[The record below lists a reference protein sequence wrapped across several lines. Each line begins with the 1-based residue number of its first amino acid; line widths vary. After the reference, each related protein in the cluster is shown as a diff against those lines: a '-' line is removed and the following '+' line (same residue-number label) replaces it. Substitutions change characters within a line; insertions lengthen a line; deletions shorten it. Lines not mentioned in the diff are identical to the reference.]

1 MGRVVDIMVE
11 LIHRNHCHLRHLLD
25 FVEAGVAVA
34 IIAAAEVSRVGE
46 QVEAVGKTGEV
57 EANICRE
64 NEVEIGG
71 VKDQSSRGKHF
82 FFTEYEVSGIF
93 FRDNGLIT

>member
-1 MGRVVDIMVE
+1 
-11 LIHRNHCHLRHLLD
+11 
-25 FVEAGVAVA
+25 VA

-71 VKDQSSRGKHF
+71 VKRYVRVVGENISSLPSTRSVGF
-82 FFTEYEVSGIF
+82 FFVTT
-93 FRDNGLIT
+93 D